1 MTVQIITGGMGLL
14 AAGLII
20 WLVRRDHLHAD
31 HGVGWLV
38 VAGSFALLGFAPGI
52 IDRIAH
58 GFGIGY
64 PPALGLSIA
73 VIVLVVKTLL
83 MDIERAN
90 IKVDNRR
97 LTQRVGLLEAEIDAL
112 KRSRPES
119 ADTETG
125 ASRDSVDSGD
135 VTGPAAES
143 TIDHS

>member
-14 AAGLII
+14 AAALII

-31 HGVGWLV
+31 HGVGWVV

-90 IKVDNRR
+90 IKVANRR
-97 LTQRVGLLEAEIDAL
+97 LTQRVGLLEAEIDEL
-112 KRSRPES
+112 KRLQAEKPGGEPDPS
-119 ADTETG
+119 DQT
-125 ASRDSVDSGD
+125 VDPS
-135 VTGPAAES
+135 
-143 TIDHS
+143 

>member
-1 MTVQIITGGMGLL
+1 MTVQIVTGVMGLL
-14 AAGLII
+14 AAALII

-31 HGVGWLV
+31 HGVGWLA

-83 MDIERAN
+83 MDMERAR
-90 IKVDNRR
+90 IKVANRR
-97 LTQRVGLLEAEIDAL
+97 LTQRVGLLETEIDAL
-112 KRSRPES
+112 KGQR
-119 ADTETG
+119 TET
-125 ASRDSVDSGD
+125 RNGD
-135 VTGPAAES
+135 AAAATEPG
-143 TIDHS
+143 DQP